1 MVKKVVKSI
10 EPLDEEELEKDIKF
24 ALNSRS
30 DTEELLISELMNVI
44 KYHTNEALSRY
55 QHHLVEDIS
64 RNLKNEV
71 LSIVVRSKR
80 SSIVEDEGD
89 DW

>member
-1 MVKKVVKSI
+1 MKKVVRSI

-24 ALNSRS
+24 ALNSRA
-30 DTEELLISELMNVI
+30 DTEETLLAELVNVV

-64 RNLKNEV
+64 RNLRNEI

-80 SSIVEDEGD
+80 SAIVEDD
-89 DW
+89 NDW